1 MFTSRKGRKGFGL
14 IEILITM
21 GILSVG
27 ILGVTVLHG
36 VITEQSQENKARAE
50 ALSIAESRIE
60 DMRNYTNSVSSLSDF
75 NTLYADTSGYANS
88 SSITGINAVFTRDE
102 QIGTA
107 GNLKTIAVR
116 VIWTDPDGD
125 SQSVSLNSELTY
137 IAPRSI
143 GDTALEAAASLVD
156 APTGRARLGEGAL
169 PVDAVTTSNGDGT
182 SLYNDGGTELRLVSG
197 DQIVLTLSEACQT
210 ETGECIDFVK
220 IKGRIYID
228 TTSQSSLDPG
238 EVYVVASDAAFCA
251 RHFTANGTTTPVT
264 PTTTTTLS
272 TATGQYEYFDYTCY
286 IGGGWHGNVGVIFAA
301 GLSQSDK
308 ICMGDPPS
316 LNPWEAPVIATR
328 RVYRGM
334 LYKYDNSTVSGYEEV
349 SDGNGGT
356 LVRYYSQGIADSVEF
371 PVPNSGDTGHN
382 FVIGS
387 FNANLTDGSNCETQ
401 SIMTRADAT
410 VSGVAGALFSG
421 MPTDFICLNDGYLD
435 TYDTVAFGNVST
447 CPYDPSDPPSTRH
460 LVSGSVR
467 LQAPSN
473 TTNAAIAATIY
484 TITSDGPGNCLT
496 STFTH
501 DGTYYNGTYECDVYD
516 WGNGWNGYIEAKYNA
531 ASMACTPYQL
541 TKTGITANNTGN
553 NFTTCTT
560 GSYAV
565 FVGTVTTSGNRKLS
579 AATMSN
585 GGACTL
591 ATNGLSY
598 ECRSSVYV
606 GSTQTFTMTFTA
618 SSGVMCKT
626 VAPHSGTHAYTDQAS
641 GNYTLNLKIAANTNG
656 C

>member
-14 IEILITM
+14 VEILVTM
-21 GILSVG
+21 GVLSVG

-50 ALSIAESRIE
+50 ASSIAESRIE
-60 DMRNYTNSVSSLSDF
+60 DMRNYTNSVASLADF

-88 SSITGINAVFTRDE
+88 SSITGVNAAFTRAE
-102 QIGTA
+102 QIGTV
-107 GNLKTIAVR
+107 GDLKTVAVR
-116 VIWTDPDGD
+116 VTWTDPDGD

-137 IAPRSI
+137 VAPRSI

-156 APTGRARLGEGAL
+156 APTGRARLGEGQL
-169 PVDAVTTSNGDGT
+169 PNDAVTTSNADGT
-182 SLYNDGGTELRLVSG
+182 SLYNAGGTELMLVSG
-197 DQIVLTLSEACQT
+197 GQIVLTLAEACQT
-210 ETGECIDFVK
+210 ETGACIDFVK

-228 TTSQSSLDPG
+228 TTSQSTLDPG

-251 RHFTANGTTTPVT
+251 RHFTANGTTTAVT

-272 TATGQYEYFDYTCY
+272 TASGQYEYFDYTCY

-301 GLSQSDK
+301 GLSQADK

-334 LYKYDNSTVSGYEEV
+334 LYKKTTTTPFREQVAGT
-349 SDGNGGT
+349 NGI
-356 LVRYYSQGIADSVEF
+356 LMDRFYSQGIADSVEF
-371 PVPNSGDTGHN
+371 PAPNSGDKSHD

-387 FNANLTDGSNCETQ
+387 FNANLTDGSNCE
-401 SIMTRADAT
+401 SRGIMTRSDAT
-410 VSGVAGALFSG
+410 VSNVPGALFSG

-435 TYDTVAFGNVST
+435 TYDTTVYGHAAL

-460 LVSGSVR
+460 LLSGSIR
-467 LQAPSN
+467 LRAAS
-473 TTNAAIAATIY
+473 TTGNAIIASSIY
-484 TITSDGPGNCLT
+484 TITSNGPGNCLT
-496 STFTH
+496 STFNH

-516 WGNGWNGYIEAKYNA
+516 WGNGWNGYVEAKYD
-531 ASMACTPYQL
+531 ASNMSCTPYQL
-541 TKTGITANNTGN
+541 TKTNLTAASTGN
-553 NFTTCTT
+553 NFTACST

-565 FVGTVTTSGNRKLS
+565 FTGTVTTSGGRRLR
-579 AATMSN
+579 AATMTN
-585 GGACTL
+585 GGACTV

-606 GSTQTFTMTFTA
+606 GTTQSFTMTFTA
-618 SSGVMCKT
+618 TSGVMCKA
-626 VAPHSGTHAYTDQAS
+626 VAPHSGTHAYTSRAS